1 MMTPEKVIRNFNR
14 CVDWE
19 ERYLYL
25 IELGERLEDYPTE
38 NLDDVH
44 LVAGCQSQV
53 WVCSKLDEHGKI
65 ALKATSDS
73 SIVKG
78 VLSLVLVAYNNQSA
92 EEVLSL
98 DIHTWFEELDLKSHL
113 TPGRTQGLEAIV
125 KSVRNLAY
133 SYQQGTA
140 TL

>member
-19 ERYLYL
+19 ERYLYV

-38 NLDDVH
+38 KRDDDH

-78 VLSLVLVAYNNQSA
+78 VLSLVLVAYNNQNA
-92 EEVLSL
+92 EDVLSF

-133 SYQQGTA
+133 SYQQSTA

>member
-25 IELGERLEDYPTE
+25 IELGARLEDYPTE

-44 LVAGCQSQV
+44 LVSGCQSQV

-92 EEVLSL
+92 EDVLSF

-140 TL
+140 TV